1 LFVYVAAAAQQRKRD
16 KHAREVHALHAGSL
30 TAGADAAG
38 TSVEAHVG
46 RATRDKHD
54 AMEDASYGLMSG
66 SLDTHPLRQLRAYA
80 PGLFQSHHVL
90 LSFCRYV
97 STARLHAGLRGLPE
111 IGDAGVTA
119 IASMAPRL
127 TSLDLSRTRISDK
140 PLAIIARRCTQLR
153 SLRLDGCIGMLALR
167 VALRLATTPPL

>member
-1 LFVYVAAAAQQRKRD
+1 MFVYVAAAAQQRKRD

-80 PGLFQSHHVL
+80 CAWPFSKPSCSPFVL
-90 LSFCRYV
+90 S
-97 STARLHAGLRGLPE
+97 LRFYG
-111 IGDAGVTA
+111 AFTRR
-119 IASMAPRL
+119 APR
-127 TSLDLSRTRISDK
+127 
-140 PLAIIARRCTQLR
+140 AA
-153 SLRLDGCIGMLALR
+153 
-167 VALRLATTPPL
+167 